1 MLRRI
6 SIDPILNGFIVNVGC
21 QVLAYTSID
30 KLVFDLNQY
39 LRKPEETEK
48 RIVEEEGIN
57 KRHTLNEPRGM
68 DNVAAELRRAS
79 QMTACDPCAQATGP
93 GY

>member
-6 SIDPILNGFIVNVGC
+6 SIEPCLNGFIVNVGC

-30 KLVFDLNQY
+30 KLIFDLNQY

-57 KRHTLNEPRGM
+57 KRHTLNEPFNAANG
-68 DNVAAELRRAS
+68 AAELHRAS
-79 QMTACDPCAQATGP
+79 QMTACDPCAQTTGP
-93 GY
+93 C

>member
-1 MLRRI
+1 MLR
-6 SIDPILNGFIVNVGC
+6 PINIQPVLNGFMVSVGC

-30 KLVFDLNQY
+30 KLIFDLNQY

-57 KRHTLNEPRGM
+57 KQHILPETEAWQ
-68 DNVAAELRRAS
+68 VK
-79 QMTACDPCAQATGP
+79 
-93 GY
+93 